1 MPGTGL
7 GAGDT
12 AGAAAGAN
20 NRSRAPGPM
29 GEGHADPSLTQPA
42 EAGAGVLGWGD
53 VWRRQGNSGRL
64 LGGSDVGSEAQKMQ
78 RSL

>member
-1 MPGTGL
+1 
-7 GAGDT
+7 
-12 AGAAAGAN
+12 
-20 NRSRAPGPM
+20 M